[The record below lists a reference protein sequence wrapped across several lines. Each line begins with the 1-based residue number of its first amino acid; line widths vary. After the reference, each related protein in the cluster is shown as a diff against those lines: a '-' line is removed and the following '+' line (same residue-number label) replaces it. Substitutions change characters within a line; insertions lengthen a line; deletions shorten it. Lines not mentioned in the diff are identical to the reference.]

1 MPCPFQPSAS
11 NIDLYAVL
19 STCISGYLFVP
30 FSTCYFGI
38 FSTQATK
45 ISHKFLFKKKYKHA
59 NFVPKAFKKL
69 GQQKVVFWTNRHP
82 WLGLGWS
89 DLHQFNAPT
98 SNVYKGSVPTP
109 NVCNITSNICK
120 GSANT
125 ISNVCNITS
134 NICKCSTNVTSNVYI
149 FKCCRWPFSVLSST
163 NFNVCNITSNVQLIT
178 CQLPCQ
184 LIPCQL
190 ISTMLS

>member
-1 MPCPFQPSAS
+1 MSCHAMS
-11 NIDLYAVL
+11 
-19 STCISGYLFVP
+19 
-30 FSTCYFGI
+30 FSTVSLKHWPVCRVVNMHLGVSICSFFHLLVWDF

-45 ISHKFLFKKKYKHA
+45 NFHKFLLKCHFLFKKNKNA
-59 NFVPKAFKKL
+59 NFVPKTFTFLPKKADNSRLVEPKNWDNKKL
-69 GQQKVVFWTNRHP
+69 VFWTNRHP
-82 WLGLGWS
+82 WLGLGWP

-149 FKCCRWPFSVLSST
+149 FKCCRWPFSVLFST
-163 NFNVCNITSNVQLIT
+163 NSKCL
-178 CQLPCQ
+178 
-184 LIPCQL
+184 
-190 ISTMLS
+190 

>member
-1 MPCPFQPSAS
+1 MSCHVLFNRQPQTLTCMPCCQHAS
-11 NIDLYAVL
+11 RGI
-19 STCISGYLFVP
+19 YLFLFPLVSLGFFP
-30 FSTCYFGI
+30 LKQQKFPTNSFS
-38 FSTQATK
+38 
-45 ISHKFLFKKKYKHA
+45 KKYKHA

-82 WLGLGWS
+82 WLGLGWP

-149 FKCCRWPFSVLSST
+149 FKCCRWPFSSA
-163 NFNVCNITSNVQLIT
+163 VQY
-178 CQLPCQ
+178 QLQC
-184 LIPCQL
+184 L
-190 ISTMLS
+190 

>member
-1 MPCPFQPSAS
+1 MSCHAMSFSTVSLKHWPVCRVVNMHLGVSICSFFHLLVWDFFHSSNKNFPQIPFQ
-11 NIDLYAVL
+11 
-19 STCISGYLFVP
+19 
-30 FSTCYFGI
+30 
-38 FSTQATK
+38 
-45 ISHKFLFKKKYKHA
+45 KKYKHA

-149 FKCCRWPFSVLSST
+149 FKCCRWPFSSA
-163 NFNVCNITSNVQLIT
+163 VQY
-178 CQLPCQ
+178 QLQC
-184 LIPCQL
+184 L
-190 ISTMLS
+190 